1 MAELAGSLEA
11 LPADLDGVSLRPLL
25 DDGQVEV
32 KRSDEGLIF
41 HYPHFNRVGLNEP
54 HSAIRFGEFKLIH
67 FPVSERNLLFNVVHD
82 AGERNDLSKQMPDLV
97 SLLENK
103 LGSYLKLVDAE
114 RPEKTESWVRA
125 GQEGRTRTRLF
136 ERYDP

>member
-1 MAELAGSLEA
+1 
-11 LPADLDGVSLRPLL
+11 
-25 DDGQVEV
+25 
-32 KRSDEGLIF
+32 
-41 HYPHFNRVGLNEP
+41 
-54 HSAIRFGEFKLIH
+54 
-67 FPVSERNLLFNVVHD
+67 
-82 AGERNDLSKQMPDLV
+82 LSQQMPELV

-125 GQEGRTRTRLF
+125 GQEGKTRTRLF